1 MGFLTCINAKRKRET
16 LEMMTAKGKVTS
28 DSLSNQLEI
37 CIQMQFTGRLDL
49 QASDGQYWSL
59 YFCLGRLVWVTGGL
73 NGLRRWRR
81 LLLQH
86 CPQMQNQAAFLS
98 EVQTSRGQGYALL
111 LQWAKQQQITGE
123 QAVSVI
129 RTNVLEVLFDILQH
143 ERAGQL
149 KCMTVPQD
157 VLDASLTLIN
167 PRQALSQAQ
176 QEWAAWSSAG
186 IGSLS
191 PNISPVLCSI
201 EQLRQQTSAQV
212 YQALTRV
219 IDGERTLRDVAL
231 MLHQDLLLLT
241 RTLIAYVRKGLVELV
256 QVPDL
261 LPPRLVVNVD
271 QSDQGRSPTSNQSA
285 PLVVCIDD
293 SPMEQRLM
301 ERILVENGYRSIAI
315 QDPVQALPILLEE
328 RPDFIFL
335 DLVMPIASGYEICT
349 QIRRISQFKDV
360 PIVILTGNDGIIDRV
375 RAKLVGST
383 DFLGKPVDAER
394 VLATLKKYL
403 PDSSSLDSP
412 VIGAEWS
419 G

>member
-1 MGFLTCINAKRKRET
+1 
-16 LEMMTAKGKVTS
+16 MMTASENLTF

-49 QASDGQYWSL
+49 QANNGQQWSL

-86 CPQMQNQAAFLS
+86 CPQMQSQAAFLS
-98 EVQTSRGQGYALL
+98 EVQTSRGQGYDLL
-111 LQWAKQQQITGE
+111 LQWAKQQQMTGE

-129 RTNVLEVLFDILQH
+129 RTNVLEVLFDILQQ
-143 ERAGQL
+143 ERTGQL
-149 KCMTVPQD
+149 KCMTDPKD
-157 VLDASLTLIN
+157 ALDASLTLIN

-176 QEWAAWSSAG
+176 QDWAAWSSAG

-191 PNISPVLCSI
+191 PNISPVLSST
-201 EQLRQQTSAQV
+201 EQLQQQTSAQV

-261 LPPRLVVNVD
+261 LPPRLVGSTDD
-271 QSDQGRSPTSNQSA
+271 QFDQGNGRSPTSKKSA

-293 SPMEQRLM
+293 SPIEQRLM
-301 ERILVENGYRSIAI
+301 ERILVEGGYRSIAI

-335 DLVMPIASGYEICT
+335 DLVMPIASGYEVCT

-375 RAKLVGST
+375 RAKMVGST

-403 PDSSSLDSP
+403 PTPSSLDSP